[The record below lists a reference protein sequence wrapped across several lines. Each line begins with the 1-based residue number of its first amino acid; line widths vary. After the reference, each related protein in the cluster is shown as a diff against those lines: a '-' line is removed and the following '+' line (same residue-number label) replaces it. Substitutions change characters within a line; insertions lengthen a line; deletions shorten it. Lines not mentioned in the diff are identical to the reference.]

1 MAQYVMMCFDKPGAL
16 ALRQATR
23 EAHLAYMATRQEM
36 IRLGGPMLDEGGD
49 MKGSLLIVEAPDIET
64 VRAFNAADP
73 YTLAG
78 LFERVEIH
86 AWRQTVGPKS

>member
-1 MAQYVMMCFDKPGAL
+1 MAQFVMMCFDKPASL

-23 EAHLAYMATRQEM
+23 EAHLAYMASRQDM
-36 IRLGGPMLDEGGD
+36 IRLGGPMLDDAGD
-49 MKGSLLIVEAPDIET
+49 MKGSLIIVEAADIET

-86 AWRQTVGPKS
+86 GWRQTVGPRT